1 MVYNGLSA
9 YLQIQ
14 IIMLTIGLSG
24 ATCSGKTS
32 VASMLERLLTRCV
45 VINQDKYYHEDESDK
60 HVKDPATN
68 LINWEV
74 MEAFN
79 MEKMHKDID
88 HAKTNFKVKSIY

>member
-1 MVYNGLSA
+1 
-9 YLQIQ
+9 
-14 IIMLTIGLSG
+14 MLTIGLSG

-32 VASMLERLLTRCV
+32 VASMLEKVLASCT
-45 VINQDKYYHEDESDK
+45 VINQDTYYYEDESDK

-79 MEKMHKDID
+79 MEKMHQDISNIR
-88 HAKTNFKVKSIY
+88 KNFKVLTITVSLVVYVSFTNFTFR